1 MQYSIRRTDALPYKQ
16 VAVSPSSIRRKL
28 TELEKDGLVVRI
40 HGGVKSINDDESG
53 MSFFTRKHTNA
64 LEKRLIA
71 IKALKLVHDGDM
83 IFLDSSSTS
92 YFLAEYLSAFPNV
105 TVVTNGVDTL
115 AALAAKGVNVYSS
128 GGKVYSENNA
138 ALTGEF
144 ARAAISKIH
153 ADLCFFSVHGITSDG
168 GIYDLFRPCN
178 EIISTMMQNSDK
190 KVCLCDNTKTGKGGA
205 FKICNV
211 SDIDYIVCDRDISG
225 AFTHPDTLSLIF

>member
-1 MQYSIRRTDALPYKQ
+1 MQYSIRRTDVLPYKQ

-92 YFLAEYLSAFPNV
+92 YFLAEYLSEFPNA
-105 TVVTNGVDTL
+105 TVVTNGVDAL

-144 ARAAISKIH
+144 AEPQYRKFMPIYV
-153 ADLCFFSVHGITSDG
+153 FFGSRNNVGRRHLRFVSALQRNNKH
-168 GIYDLFRPCN
+168 YDAKFR
-178 EIISTMMQNSDK
+178 
-190 KVCLCDNTKTGKGGA
+190 
-205 FKICNV
+205 
-211 SDIDYIVCDRDISG
+211 
-225 AFTHPDTLSLIF
+225 